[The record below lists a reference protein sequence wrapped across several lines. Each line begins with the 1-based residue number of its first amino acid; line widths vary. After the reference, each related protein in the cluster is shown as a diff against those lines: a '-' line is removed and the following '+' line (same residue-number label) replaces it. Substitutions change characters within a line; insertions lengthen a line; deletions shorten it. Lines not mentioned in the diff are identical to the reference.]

1 MSQAV
6 LDRLTFGAKSAEL
19 SFVQRNGISHWIE
32 SQLSPTSFDS
42 EVEKSLKYAKL
53 RISYK
58 DSPDFASVNEN
69 RPLENLNKPIH
80 ELWYLGDRQLKVHNE
95 ERMRPLRELCA
106 SRLLH
111 AANSQ
116 WQIRELMVDFW
127 HNHFN
132 IYAGDAPV
140 ALTMPSFERECIRKH
155 SLGNF
160 STLLESVA
168 TSPAMLIYLNNRTS
182 KTGSPNEN
190 YARELFELHTLG
202 KKRYLN
208 ELYSKWRQVPGAENG
223 GPQGYID
230 QDVYEAARAFTGWV
244 IEDGRGLGG
253 NTQLPKTGQFTYLE
267 SWHDPYQKRVLAQDF
282 DPFSPAMADGKK
294 VLSLLAE
301 HPGTALHLCEK
312 LCRRFVA
319 DIPPN
324 SLVTSSAKV
333 WQDNIK
339 HPQQIARV
347 LAHIFASQ
355 EFTQALKS
363 PNGKKLKRPLELAA
377 SFVRKLELPFA
388 PSMGLVNEIQH
399 TGQRLYLWPTPDGH
413 PDVTEYW
420 LTTQT
425 MRRRWMFPWALMD
438 NWWATGVIAP
448 EHLSKGFALPLD
460 EIALLKHHGELL
472 VGPSKFN
479 DIWTSLVKTLNI
491 PNKRILGADNG
502 EFNNLRHT
510 LAYVGMSPAFQWK

>member
-1 MSQAV
+1 MSTDA
-6 LDRLTFGAKSAEL
+6 LERLTFGAKRAEIEA
-19 SFVQRNGISHWIE
+19 VQKSGINAWVQE
-32 SQLSPTSFDS
+32 QLHPKQEDPALDEVLKTAVLKIQYGAS
-42 EVEKSLKYAKL
+42 EDWA
-53 RISYK
+53 
-58 DSPDFASVNEN
+58 AVNEY
-69 RPLENLNKPIH
+69 RPLGALQKTTQ
-80 ELWYLGDRQLKVHNE
+80 ELWQLTDGQNKMHYA
-95 ERMRPLRELCA
+95 ERMRPLNELQVA
-106 SRLLH
+106 RTVRAVYSK
-111 AANSQ
+111 
-116 WQIRELMVDFW
+116 WQIQELMVDFW

-132 IYAGDAPV
+132 VHAGDASI
-140 ALTMPSFERECIRKH
+140 AAAMPTFERDCIRQH
-155 SLGNF
+155 CLGNF
-160 STLLESVA
+160 AQMLSGVAQST
-168 TSPAMLIYLNNRTS
+168 PMLIFLNNRS
-182 KTGSPNEN
+182 SRTGAPNEN
-190 YARELFELHTLG
+190 FARELFELHTLG
-202 KKRYLN
+202 KQNYLN
-208 ELYSKWRQVPGAENG
+208 DLYSKWKQVPGADKG
-223 GPQGYID
+223 APKGYID

-267 SWHDPYQKRVLAQDF
+267 TWHDPYQKRVLAQDF

-294 VLSLLAE
+294 VLALLAE
-301 HPGTALHLCEK
+301 HPGTAYHLCEK

-319 DIPPN
+319 DTPPN

-333 WQDNIK
+333 WQDNSK
-339 HPQQIARV
+339 HPEQIARV
-347 LAHIFASQ
+347 LAHMFASQ
-355 EFTQALKS
+355 EFNQALKS

-388 PSMGLVNEIQH
+388 PSMGLVNEMQN

-413 PDVTEYW
+413 PDVTEFW

-438 NWWATGVIAP
+438 NWWATGVISP

-460 EIALLKHHGELL
+460 EIALLKHHGQLL
-472 VGPSKFN
+472 VGSMKFN
-479 DIWTSLVKTLNI
+479 EMWPALAQILNI